1 MFRLLARLKGSWLRI
16 LLLAALTLAGVYSDL
31 YLPSLMARIINDGIT
46 GGDQRLILLT
56 GMEMLLFALLGV
68 LCAVSSGILSSQVSM
83 GFGRDLRGAVFR
95 KTAALSLT
103 EFESFGTATLITRTT
118 NDINQVQM
126 FIMMA
131 FRILIRAPLM
141 IVGGVTMAFSSSPS
155 LSRVVLLSVPALVVT
170 VVAVSSVALPLS
182 GTIQRSVDRVNRI
195 LREKLTGLRVERAFG
210 TEEYEEQRFDGANRD
225 LTAVSIRM
233 HRTMSVLMPALT
245 LIMSFTQISLV
256 WSGAGRSTPATC
268 WWAT

>member
-46 GGDQRLILLT
+46 SGDQRLILLT

-103 EFESFGTATLITRTT
+103 EFEAFGTATLITRTT

-141 IVGGVTMAFSSSPS
+141 IVGGVTMAFTSSPS

-182 GTIQRSVDRVNRI
+182 GTIQRSVDRGVR
-195 LREKLTGLRVERAFG
+195 G
-210 TEEYEEQRFDGANRD
+210 
-225 LTAVSIRM
+225 TAVRRGQPGPYRRL
-233 HRTMSVLMPALT
+233 HPHAPHHVGADAGLDPDHE
-245 LIMSFTQISLV
+245 FYPDQPGLV
-256 WSGAGRSTPATC
+256 RGGADRRR
-268 WWAT
+268 

>member
-103 EFESFGTATLITRTT
+103 ELEDCVSGGDTTGEEVDLHLLAEAMERYLRGLSPDARTVFLGRYWFLDPLRDIAASHGFTEGKVKSLLYRTR
-118 NDINQVQM
+118 Q
-126 FIMMA
+126 
-131 FRILIRAPLM
+131 
-141 IVGGVTMAFSSSPS
+141 
-155 LSRVVLLSVPALVVT
+155 
-170 VVAVSSVALPLS
+170 
-182 GTIQRSVDRVNRI
+182 
-195 LREKLTGLRVERAFG
+195 GLRAHLEKEG
-210 TEEYEEQRFDGANRD
+210 
-225 LTAVSIRM
+225 
-233 HRTMSVLMPALT
+233 
-245 LIMSFTQISLV
+245 FTV
-256 WSGAGRSTPATC
+256 
-268 WWAT
+268 